1 MDGALVPGSSKQG
14 ESQTEPGDDIGEKVN
29 KSRSNITVNFNF

>member
-14 ESQTEPGDDIGEKVN
+14 ESQTEPGDDIGEN
-29 KSRSNITVNFNF
+29 KSRSNITVNFI